1 MQAAATSA
9 FSFDLCVITHSQEFG
24 NGTCYNVQC
33 AGTLRGHDYTVHWLW
48 CKHEECAFRWKTTKA
63 DLEAAYA
70 NELSEAKGSHQQHVS
85 RIRRQWEKEQKV
97 CCYLLQRMMHS
108 GTARPP

>member
-9 FSFDLCVITHSQEFG
+9 FSFDLFVINTTQHCG
-24 NGTCYNVQC
+24 NGTCYHVQR
-33 AGTLRGHDYTVHWLW
+33 AGTLHGHDYTVPWLW
-48 CKHEECAFRWKTTKA
+48 CQHKTCAFRWKATKA

-70 NELSEAKGSHQQHVS
+70 NELSEAKGSHQQHVA

-97 CCYLLQRMMHS
+97 CRYLLQRIVHS
-108 GTARPP
+108 DAA